1 VCLDIN
7 DKTYR
12 TTASPSTACGQARR
26 RADGKSPPPRADRAP
41 ALTGSRDGSYLLPLT
56 KVPCQSRPQE
66 QLMPDAH
73 RDDIAK
79 LEGLYA
85 EHPEGRIFT
94 HLAEAYRKAGELDR
108 AVEVLHSGLE
118 RHPEYS
124 SAHVVLGRVLHDQGK
139 TDDAEL
145 AFRRVLDL
153 DRHNLVALRALGDLA
168 RADGRNEE
176 ALNYYQRL
184 LDVEPADED
193 VRNVM
198 DEMTSQSFA
207 DADLTWT
214 EPSDEAFDAAFDA
227 ALDSVDQ
234 AEPSGEAGPAFQEP
248 VWLSPETAPHP
259 PEPEPQPTE
268 PEPVPVPGEPET
280 AEPEPEPAEPDQAAE
295 AAGAEPDQA
304 TDPWASPVGDAEA
317 TSEAPPEP
325 WATPAAE
332 ETEEPARAYED
343 GNASRSF
350 DWTDAHEPPPSEEG
364 EASDEAAEEPA
375 PTLSPGVMTET
386 IAQVYA
392 RQGLYDRAAEVYREL
407 VRARPGDQALW
418 DKLHEME
425 ELASSAEPGAPD
437 EAAADEAVSTP
448 PGLETTQFRPGQVD
462 VERLPGLESD
472 DIDGGTGLSV
482 DDLAAAAR
490 EPGPVLDR
498 ESALPAREEEP
509 EADDDDAAGDDA
521 PWAAA
526 PPEGFEAP
534 EPFGATGEPE
544 ADRAVAEQPD
554 AEQVDAE
561 PADAEPAAA
570 DQAAADQ
577 AAADQAAAHQAAA
590 DQADADQPVAGEEEE
605 AGAVWLPGAL
615 AAGEPD
621 EPTPY
626 AWAEAGEP
634 ADADASAPI
643 HSYLRSL
650 LSWAPGRAGE
660 EGTETSPDTAEEPP
674 AEPSTEPGSEGSE
687 DVDEDDDL
695 DTFRSWLESLKQ

>member
-1 VCLDIN
+1 
-7 DKTYR
+7 
-12 TTASPSTACGQARR
+12 
-26 RADGKSPPPRADRAP
+26 
-41 ALTGSRDGSYLLPLT
+41 
-56 KVPCQSRPQE
+56 
-66 QLMPDAH
+66 MPDAH

-79 LEGLYA
+79 LESLYA

-139 TDDAEL
+139 TDDAEF

-168 RADGRNEE
+168 RADGRNDE

-193 VRNVM
+193 VRSVM

-207 DADLTWT
+207 AADLTWT
-214 EPSDEAFDAAFDA
+214 EPPDEGFDAAFDA

-234 AEPSGEAGPAFQEP
+234 TEPSGDARPAFQEP
-248 VWLSPETAPHP
+248 VWLSPEIEP
-259 PEPEPQPTE
+259 PAEPEPQP
-268 PEPVPVPGEPET
+268 
-280 AEPEPEPAEPDQAAE
+280 EPAEPEAAE
-295 AAGAEPDQA
+295 SRPEEPEETAQ
-304 TDPWASPVGDAEA
+304 PWARPEGDEA
-317 TSEAPPEP
+317 AAEP
-325 WATPAAE
+325 WAGPAARE
-332 ETEEPARAYED
+332 ADEPARASEGGHSSGAFDWIEARESAAPQAREASDEPSEEPAR
-343 GNASRSF
+343 
-350 DWTDAHEPPPSEEG
+350 
-364 EASDEAAEEPA
+364 
-375 PTLSPGVMTET
+375 TLSPGVMTET

-425 ELASSAEPGAPD
+425 ELSTSAESGATD
-437 EAAADEAVSTP
+437 RAASDQAVSAP

-482 DDLAAAAR
+482 DDLAAAAQ
-490 EPGPVLDR
+490 EPGPGLDR
-498 ESALPAREEEP
+498 DSALPAREEAP
-509 EADDDDAAGDDA
+509 GSDDDAGWDDA
-521 PWAAA
+521 PWAAS

-534 EPFGATGEPE
+534 EPFGATEEPE
-544 ADRAVAEQPD
+544 ADRED
-554 AEQVDAE
+554 AG
-561 PADAEPAAA
+561 
-570 DQAAADQ
+570 
-577 AAADQAAAHQAAA
+577 
-590 DQADADQPVAGEEEE
+590 QPVEQQEDEV
-605 AGAVWLPGAL
+605 GAVWLPGAL
-615 AAGEPD
+615 AAGEPE

-626 AWAEAGEP
+626 AWAEADE
-634 ADADASAPI
+634 AAEADASAPI

-650 LSWAPGRAGE
+650 LSWTPGRAAE
-660 EGTETSPDTAEEPP
+660 EGGEAGHHEDADEGARSGAEIDGDISSEAPQEHASEMSPDTAAAGFPETSAEQS
-674 AEPSTEPGSEGSE
+674 AEPSQEPGSERSE